1 MTIIVIDFETANSEN
16 SSACSLGM
24 VFIEGINITD
34 EKYFLIQPPE
44 NYVSSDNTKIHGITA
59 DDLKDS
65 PSFDLVWKQI
75 SHYFNGDFILAAHNA
90 YFDMN
95 VLINCLLHYEI
106 TVPSFA
112 YFDSIPYSN
121 VAVDRS
127 LVGSSL
133 KDRANHFGINLLN
146 AHNALDDARATAELI
161 IKCTKKFNY
170 PTTEMYLL
178 RNRVDTKEFAD
189 IKVTGKFIKRKKNNF
204 KKKEVNISVPENI
217 IFDETHP
224 FFQKNIVF
232 TGDLKSLERNDAAQ
246 LVVNAGG
253 IIKSGVSSK
262 THYLVVGVQDE
273 KLVGAKGVSTKEIKA
288 AELIEKGVP
297 IMILDEV
304 EFINLLSNI
313 LIS

>member
-16 SSACSLGM
+16 NSACSLGM
-24 VFIEGINITD
+24 VFIEGISITD

-65 PSFDLVWKQI
+65 PSFDLVWKEI

-106 TVPSFA
+106 NVPAFA
-112 YFDSIPYSN
+112 YFDSIAYSN
-121 VAVDRS
+121 AAVDRS

-146 AHNALDDARATAELI
+146 AHNALDDARATAELL
-161 IKCTKKFNY
+161 IKCTESFNY

-178 RNRVDTKEFAD
+178 RNSIDIKEFTE
-189 IKVTGKFIKRKKNNF
+189 IKVSKFIKRKKNNF
-204 KKKEVNISVPENI
+204 KKKVINLSVPENI
-217 IFDETHP
+217 EFDETHP
-224 FFQKNIVF
+224 FYQKNVVF
-232 TGDLKSLERNDAAQ
+232 TGDLKSFDRNDAAQ
-246 LVVNAGG
+246 LVVNVGG

-262 THYLVVGVQDE
+262 IHYLVVGEQDE
-273 KLVGAKGVSTKEIKA
+273 KLVGAKGVSTKEIRA
-288 AELIEKGVP
+288 AELIEKGIP
-297 IMILDEV
+297 IQILDEV
-304 EFINLLSNI
+304 ALIKLL
-313 LIS
+313 